1 MTEKKVNFESS
12 LAKLETILKR
22 LESEDVPLEE
32 MLTLYEEGIS
42 LSKTCRK
49 VLDDARKKLQVISEQ
64 IDDEKETSFE

>member
-1 MTEKKVNFESS
+1 MTVKKVNFETS
-12 LAKLETILKR
+12 LAKLEAILKR